1 MSLAIVGVAAIVA
14 LGSAVAPA
22 GSTGAD
28 GPMGRADPQGV
39 VAHQGRWLVDQK
51 GRVLLLHGVNM
62 VEKTAP
68 YYPSSGGFSDAD
80 AAWLADNGL
89 RVVRVGILA
98 TGLMP
103 RPGQV
108 DERYI
113 SHIVATVNDLKRHG
127 IYALIDFH
135 QDGYGPTVGSDGFPD
150 WMTLTGSAVNNHVGF
165 PLYYVDDPA
174 TQQAFQS
181 FWDNAPGPD
190 GRPLQS
196 DYVAMFHAV
205 AERFAD
211 NPAVLGYD
219 LFNEPWPGTV
229 WQPCLAATGCPAL
242 DHSELG
248 PLYAEAVQGI
258 RSAGDSHMIFGEPFT
273 LFNFGV
279 SPTSIPLPG
288 NDPRAGMSFHM
299 YTADP
304 TKDPNVIANAI
315 GWSATTGGALMNT
328 EWGAVTDSSAIERQA
343 GELDTALVPWIFWS
357 MGEVVSNLNLP
368 PSGANLIAST
378 VAALVRP
385 YPLAVAGTP
394 RTLAYS
400 PIDRTLSF
408 GWSTAKPGGGSYEPG
423 THTDVVAPAT
433 VYPTGYHVSVRGGR
447 VTSAPCASTIS
458 IANLPGDHPVRL
470 RVFPAGTCPGG
481 LR

>member
-1 MSLAIVGVAAIVA
+1 MLGVAVVMA
-14 LGSAVAPA
+14 LASAGRV
-22 GSTGAD
+22 GAD
-28 GPMGRADPQGV
+28 GPSGRASPQGL

-103 RPGQV
+103 RPGLV
-108 DERYI
+108 DERYL
-113 SHIVATVNDLKRHG
+113 SHIVATVDDLKRHG
-127 IYALIDFH
+127 IYSLVDFH

-165 PLYYVDDPA
+165 PQYYVEDPA

-181 FWDNAPGPD
+181 FWDNAPGPH

-205 AERFAD
+205 AQRLAD
-211 NPAVLGYD
+211 DPAVLGYD
-219 LFNEPWPGTV
+219 LFNEPWPGNV
-229 WQPCLAATGCPAL
+229 WQPCLSAAGCPAL

-248 PLYAEAVQGI
+248 PLYAEAVHGI
-258 RSAGDSHMIFGEPFT
+258 RSAGDHHLIFGEPFS

-288 NDPRAGMSFHM
+288 DDPRAGLSFHM
-299 YTADP
+299 YTVDP
-304 TKDPNVIANAI
+304 TMDPTVIANAV
-315 GWSATTGGALMNT
+315 GWSAATGGALLNT
-328 EWGAVTDSSAIERQA
+328 EWGAVTDSTAIERQA
-343 GELDTALVPWIFWS
+343 GELDGALVPWIFWS
-357 MGEVVSNLNLP
+357 MGEIVNNLNLP

-378 VAALVRP
+378 VGALVRP
-385 YPLAVAGTP
+385 YPVAVAGTP
-394 RTLAYS
+394 SALAYS
-400 PIDRTLSF
+400 PADRTLTF
-408 GWSTAKPGGGSYEPG
+408 GWSTVRPGGGSYGAG
-423 THTDVVAPAT
+423 THTDVVAPTT
-433 VYPTGYHVSVRGGR
+433 VYPTGYHVSVSGGR

-458 IANLPGDHPVRL
+458 VANLPGDHPVRL
-470 RVFPAGTCPGG
+470 RASPADTCPGG